1 MSERTPPSDVRI
13 TVMPGPDAYGFT
25 RASTRAQAV
34 GGVALA
40 GLIVAAAILVTVAL
54 AGSHAASRHGAPTV
68 AAAYGYPPRCLAVSF
83 AKSDPSYA
91 RADFEHDMAC
101 GRFSGY
107 ATAIFHRLDSGWRPA
122 LLALSYSCPV
132 TSLPRAVQVELG
144 VCQ

>member
-1 MSERTPPSDVRI
+1 MSERITPSDVRI
-13 TVMPGPDAYGFT
+13 TIVAGPAAARRFA
-25 RASTRAQAV
+25 RARATGVV
-34 GGVALA
+34 GLALI
-40 GLIVAAAILVTVAL
+40 IVAAAVLVTVAL
-54 AGSHAASRHGAPTV
+54 AGSHAAARRGAPTV
-68 AAAYGYPPRCLAVSF
+68 SAAYGYPPGCLAVSF

-107 ATAIFHRLDSGWRPA
+107 ATAIFHRVDGGWRLA

-132 TSLPRAVQVELG
+132 TALPRPVQLELG